1 MRKRTIRTFLPLLAA
16 TVIGA
21 AQAAED
27 PSGAALAESCA
38 TCHGPTGVSEVPT
51 IPTIA
56 GYDQAY
62 FVDDMLAYKAG
73 DINSPLM
80 ETLAQRYSRDE
91 LQAMAGF
98 YARHRYEPAPQEF
111 DVERARRGETLHV
124 EYCGIC
130 HMDGGS
136 IEAAR
141 EWSMPPPG
149 RPVEGVPAPGHRR
162 ILDRQATDAG
172 REAAAGGGLPGGAR
186 RRGRRRRSALL
197 RQPAVAPARRVVPG
211 HPGTARRRAPNRS
224 RCSKR
229 PPGAGRGVVAAVG

>member
-141 EWSMPPPG
+141 EWSMPPLAGQWKEYLRLAIDAFSTG
-149 RPVEGVPAPGHRR
+149 RRPMPDGKPPRVEAFLGEHGAEGVEDVLHYYAS
-162 ILDRQATDAG
+162 Q
-172 REAAAGGGLPGGAR
+172 
-186 RRGRRRRSALL
+186 
-197 RQPAVAPARRVVPG
+197 Q
-211 HPGTARRRAPNRS
+211 
-224 RCSKR
+224 
-229 PPGAGRGVVAAVG
+229 